1 MSNTRASAL
10 EFFDRPYSFLLSLLK
25 RMAAFHTRLSHLFSL
40 SLFNLFVF
48 RFSFLPFHFVF
59 IPPRGEFLLLM
70 PAWLVL
76 TCVLTVH
83 SLHLSPYCETVLQR
97 RPLHLHSRSSTA
109 FLCFPDLLYQHL
121 KHLPH
126 LLHNVITRSRPCF
139 RVIRDRPA
147 FGDPHARPQQF
158 ISHGRA
164 SCIYDA
170 SIGFWFLWLCSP
182 CTVHSTPTDPSY
194 ALRVVHGRRLHDYAM
209 WVRLSE
215 GF

>member
-1 MSNTRASAL
+1 MAL
-10 EFFDRPYSFLLSLLK
+10 SV
-25 RMAAFHTRLSHLFSL
+25 
-40 SLFNLFVF
+40 FNLFVF
-48 RFSFLPFHFVF
+48 RLSFSLSIFVF
-59 IPPRGEFLLLM
+59 IHPR
-70 PAWLVL
+70 
-76 TCVLTVH
+76 VH
-83 SLHLSPYCETVLQR
+83 TLHLFPYCETVLQR
-97 RPLHLHSRSSTA
+97 RPLHLHLRGSTA

-126 LLHNVITRSRPCF
+126 LLHNVVTRSRPYF
-139 RVIRDRPA
+139 RVIRDRPGP
-147 FGDPHARPQQF
+147 FGDPNARHEQF
-158 ISHGRA
+158 IWFCFVVISHGRA

-215 GF
+215 RF